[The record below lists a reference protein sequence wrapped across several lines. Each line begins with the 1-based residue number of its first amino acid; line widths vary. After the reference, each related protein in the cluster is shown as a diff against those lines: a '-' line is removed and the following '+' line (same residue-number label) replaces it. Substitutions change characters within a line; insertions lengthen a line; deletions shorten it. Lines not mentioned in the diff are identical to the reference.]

1 MGLMRFKREKAK
13 IDKRIADAKAR
24 NKMRRDDGDLEEDIE
39 VIKDSDMPRFVSFFL
54 SRLFHFY

>member
-24 NKMRRDDGDLEEDIE
+24 NKMRRDDGDLEDDIE
-39 VIKDSDMPRFVSFFL
+39 VIKDSDMPRFVSFFYYDY
-54 SRLFHFY
+54 FIF